1 MAMKWAWMCVTAP
14 ASLTFGCATVN
25 QAAIAQSA
33 KPEIVQDA
41 EYYYI
46 LAAQHGQQW
55 AAEDHD
61 ISRELRQ
68 KYGTPPNIMHIMWDN
83 VTAAKWASL
92 RSRFETPNINRLAAD
107 GINRANC
114 VTSF

>member
-1 MAMKWAWMCVTAP
+1 MKRAWMCVTAS

-61 ISRELRQ
+61 INRELRQ
-68 KYGTPPNIMHIMWDN
+68 KYGTPPNIIHIMWDN
-83 VTAAKWASL
+83 VAAQSGRPCDPDLNRRTSTVSPPTASTAQI
-92 RSRFETPNINRLAAD
+92 E
-107 GINRANC
+107 
-114 VTSF
+114 

>member
-1 MAMKWAWMCVTAP
+1 MKRAWMCVTAL
-14 ASLTFGCATVN
+14 ASLSFGCATVN

-41 EYYYI
+41 EYHYI

-61 ISRELRQ
+61 INR
-68 KYGTPPNIMHIMWDN
+68 YGTPPNIIHIMWDN
-83 VTAAKWASL
+83 VAAAKWASL

-107 GINRANC
+107 GISRAN
-114 VTSF
+114 

>member
-1 MAMKWAWMCVTAP
+1 MAMKRAWMCVTAS

-41 EYYYI
+41 EYHYI

-55 AAEDHD
+55 AAEDQD
-61 ISRELRQ
+61 INRELRQ
-68 KYGTPPNIMHIMWDN
+68 KYSTPPNPIHIMWDN

-92 RSRFETPNINRLAAD
+92 RSRFETQNINRLAAD
-107 GINRANC
+107 GINRAN
-114 VTSF
+114 